1 MMRIADA
8 LVSHGHQVTICAERW
23 DGEVS
28 QSHHVRLFSSKKMTN
43 HGRARSFV
51 RSLKDYIDAEQ
62 PDIVI
67 GFNRMPYLDVYFA
80 ADVCYA
86 DIVEQH
92 HGLSGLLYKMTP
104 RSRTFLDYERAVFG
118 PNSKTRILFLDER
131 QRQEYE
137 KFYKVEEKRCLVLPP
152 GISPNCRYGRY
163 SKEELSQ
170 CRHAWGVAD
179 HDFLLLQ
186 VGSDFKRKGVDR
198 SIRAI
203 ADLPEDIRGNS
214 KLVVVGK
221 DDEKP
226 FLALAAELKI
236 KPNVI
241 FTHGIPD
248 ASMLIA
254 AADVLIH
261 PARCENTGTVIVEAL
276 AVRERDGIKVDVFY
290 DFVPLNRDLIR
301 ELVFSE
307 PNHQCIGFKETP
319 NGIEP
324 VFTTLESNY
333 TSTFVF
339 EQILDGALAFVRD
352 FSETFNGLLS
362 GSRIK
367 RTIASAPFE
376 GWLATENRT
385 DMSIF
390 ACMKSEDVVC
400 TNRDDIN
407 IADFWNAMPNTIAKH
422 VMPSQPP
429 ADEHWKRI
437 AKLYKH
443 PWIIIKYKFMAKFAF
458 QKKKRLH
465 YRNLLKF
472 PE

>member
-1 MMRIADA
+1 MKIVCALFRYFPYGGLSRDMMRIADA

-276 AVRERDGIKVDVFY
+276 AAGTPVITTATCGFAHYVKESMGGIVVAELGDSAFEQ
-290 DFVPLNRDLIR
+290 R
-301 ELVFSE
+301 ELDEEVHRFTSDLS
-307 PNHQCIGFKETP
+307 HRSRCINAAMHFAS
-319 NGIEP
+319 
-324 VFTTLESNY
+324 TL
-333 TSTFVF
+333 
-339 EQILDGALAFVRD
+339 D
-352 FSETFNGLLS
+352 
-362 GSRIK
+362 
-367 RTIASAPFE
+367 
-376 GWLATENRT
+376 
-385 DMSIF
+385 
-390 ACMKSEDVVC
+390 
-400 TNRDDIN
+400 
-407 IADFWNAMPNTIAKH
+407 MPNMHETAVNYLTH
-422 VMPSQPP
+422 
-429 ADEHWKRI
+429 
-437 AKLYKH
+437 L
-443 PWIIIKYKFMAKFAF
+443 
-458 QKKKRLH
+458 
-465 YRNLLKF
+465 
-472 PE
+472 

>member
-1 MMRIADA
+1 MKIVCALFRYFPYGGLSRDMMKIADA

-23 DGEVS
+23 DGEVPR
-28 QSHHVRLFSSKKMTN
+28 SHHVRLFSSKKMTN

-51 RSLKDYIDAEQ
+51 RFLKDYIDAEQ

-104 RSRTFLDYERAVFG
+104 RSRTYLDYERAVFG
-118 PNSKTRILFLDER
+118 PNSKTRILFLDEH
-131 QRQEYE
+131 QRKEYE
-137 KFYKVEEKRCLVLPP
+137 KFYKVEESRCLMLPP

-163 SKEELSQ
+163 SKEELTQ

-179 HDFLLLQ
+179 HDFLFLQ

-198 SIRAI
+198 SIRSI
-203 ADLPEDIRGNS
+203 ADLPEDIRRNC

-221 DDEKP
+221 DEETP

-236 KPNVI
+236 KQNVI

-276 AVRERDGIKVDVFY
+276 ATGTPVIATATCGFSHYVKESQGGIV
-290 DFVPLNRDLIR
+290 
-301 ELVFSE
+301 
-307 PNHQCIGFKETP
+307 
-319 NGIEP
+319 
-324 VFTTLESNY
+324 
-333 TSTFVF
+333 
-339 EQILDGALAFVRD
+339 
-352 FSETFNGLLS
+352 
-362 GSRIK
+362 
-367 RTIASAPFE
+367 
-376 GWLATENRT
+376 
-385 DMSIF
+385 
-390 ACMKSEDVVC
+390 
-400 TNRDDIN
+400 
-407 IADFWNAMPNTIAKH
+407 IADPDDRAFKQEELNEAVYCFVTDILFRNFYIGVAT
-422 VMPSQPP
+422 
-429 ADEHWKRI
+429 R
-437 AKLYKH
+437 
-443 PWIIIKYKFMAKFAF
+443 FA
-458 QKKKRLH
+458 
-465 YRNLLKF
+465 RNLSVPNMQQLVVNF
-472 PE
+472 IFNTF

>member
-1 MMRIADA
+1 MKIVCALFRYFPYGGLSRDMMKIADA

-23 DGEVS
+23 DGEVPR
-28 QSHHVRLFSSKKMTN
+28 SHHVRLFSSKKMTN

-104 RSRTFLDYERAVFG
+104 RSRTYLEYEHEVFG
-118 PNSKTRILFLDER
+118 PNSKTRILFLDEC

-137 KFYKVEEKRCLVLPP
+137 RFYKVEESRCLMLPP

-170 CRHAWGVAD
+170 CRHAWGVAE

-203 ADLPEDIRGNS
+203 ADLPEDIRGNC

-221 DDEKP
+221 DEEKP

-276 AVRERDGIKVDVFY
+276 ATGTPVIATATCGFSHYVKESQGGIVIADPDDRAFKQEELNEAVLCFTSDLSRRGYWYDDVTNF
-290 DFVPLNRDLIR
+290 DRTCLKTNM
-301 ELVFSE
+301 
-307 PNHQCIGFKETP
+307 QET
-319 NGIEP
+319 
-324 VFTTLESNY
+324 VVNY
-333 TSTFVF
+333 
-339 EQILDGALAFVRD
+339 L
-352 FSETFNGLLS
+352 
-362 GSRIK
+362 
-367 RTIASAPFE
+367 RTI
-376 GWLATENRT
+376 
-385 DMSIF
+385 
-390 ACMKSEDVVC
+390 
-400 TNRDDIN
+400 
-407 IADFWNAMPNTIAKH
+407 
-422 VMPSQPP
+422 
-429 ADEHWKRI
+429 
-437 AKLYKH
+437 
-443 PWIIIKYKFMAKFAF
+443 
-458 QKKKRLH
+458 
-465 YRNLLKF
+465 
-472 PE
+472 